1 MLRSNQQANRIAIS
15 LGDPAGIG
23 PDIAIKSCLEE
34 SNDCRVYFTDPGL
47 IEERSAELGIP
58 IRISE
63 ITDFEQASPLQP
75 STIQIYPIVNP
86 NSVITGKSDP
96 DNTEHILE
104 CLNSALWHT
113 TTGRADAL
121 VTGPINKAVIN
132 NGGIEFTGHT
142 EYLAEALGVKTPVMM
157 LASEKLRV
165 VLATTHLPLDRVTPS
180 ITKHKIYEIANI
192 VNRSLID
199 LFKIPIPKICI
210 CGLNPH
216 AGEDGHLGTTDKDI
230 IYPAVQDLIKSGVNV
245 SGPIPADTAFSNTER
260 VNYDVIVAMYHDQGL
275 APLKAVSFGKAVN
288 ITLGLPIIRTSV
300 DHGTAYHLAGSG
312 DANQSS
318 FLEAIKIATVLATKA
333 NQC

>member
-333 NQC
+333 NQG